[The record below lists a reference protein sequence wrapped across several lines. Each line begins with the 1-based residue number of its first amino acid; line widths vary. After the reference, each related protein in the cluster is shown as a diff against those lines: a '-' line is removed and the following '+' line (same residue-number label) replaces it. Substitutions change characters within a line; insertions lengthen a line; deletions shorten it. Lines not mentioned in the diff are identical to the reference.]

1 LPIEIKD
8 VSFSYLDQPVLKNV
22 SAIFEEGLVHL
33 LLGATG
39 CGKTTLA
46 LLMAGLAR
54 PDGGSVLVDG
64 CDPASRSFERRT
76 LQLAFQFPEVQI
88 FESSVASEIEYGLK
102 NFGFSPEDAARW
114 RSWAMEC
121 VGLSGD
127 LLEREPASL
136 SFGERRKLAL
146 ASVVALRPKYLLLD
160 EPLAG
165 LDWHGR
171 RHLVETIQRLK
182 GEGLTT
188 VILTHEADLVSEIGD
203 AVALFDRTDSSDSGD
218 RDGRGDSGTMVGPMP
233 PEEFLNSS
241 QAAPDLLP
249 DYVQAVRKIRGN
261 IARAAALPRAIDEI
275 VGLLT

>member
-1 LPIEIKD
+1 LPIEIRG

-22 SAIFEEGLVHL
+22 TAVFEEGLVHL

-39 CGKTTLA
+39 TGKTTLA
-46 LLMAGLAR
+46 LLMAGLAK
-54 PDGGSVLVDG
+54 PDSGSVLVDG
-64 CDPASRSFERRT
+64 RDPASRSFERRT

-88 FESSVASEIEYGLK
+88 FETSVASEIEYGLK
-102 NFGFSPEDAARW
+102 NFGFPPADSARW

-121 VGLSGD
+121 VGLSED

-171 RHLVETIQRLK
+171 RHLVETISRLK
-182 GEGLTT
+182 SEGLTT
-188 VILTHEADLVSEIGD
+188 LILTHEADLVAEIGD
-203 AVALFDRTDSSDSGD
+203 TVALFDQG
-218 RDGRGDSGTMVGPMP
+218 VILGPMR
-233 PEEFLNSS
+233 PEEFLNS
-241 QAAPDLLP
+241 APANTGLLP
-249 DYVQAVRKIRGN
+249 DFVQAARKMQAGAQKGDIPRHIGEI
-261 IARAAALPRAIDEI
+261 IA
-275 VGLLT
+275 LLT